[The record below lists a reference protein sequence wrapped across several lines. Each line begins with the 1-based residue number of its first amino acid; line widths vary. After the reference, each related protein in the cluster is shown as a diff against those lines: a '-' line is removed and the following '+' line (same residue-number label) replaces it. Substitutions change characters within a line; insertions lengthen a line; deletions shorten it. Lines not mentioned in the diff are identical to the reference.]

1 MHSMKSSLH
10 RKYLHH
16 RWSPVTEGD
25 SGAFV
30 YRLTGP
36 QSELYVKIAPRVLDN
51 SAFDLVGE
59 ADRLE
64 WLARHGIPVPRVVE
78 RGGDDTSVWIVT
90 DAVPGVSAAEE
101 WPEHQRLAVAEAMAR
116 IARVL
121 HSLPVAGCPF
131 DRSLP
136 VAMDEARHNVDA
148 GLVDLEN
155 LDEARRGWS
164 GTELLAE
171 LDRTR
176 PETEDTVVCHGDL
189 CPNNV
194 LLDPRTCEITGV
206 IDVGR
211 LGLADR
217 HADLALATRELEIKE
232 DPWFGPEYAQRFL
245 TQYGGP
251 GVDKDKLAFYQ
262 LLDEFF

>member
-1 MHSMKSSLH
+1 MKSSLH
-10 RKYLHH
+10 RKYPHH
-16 RWSPVTEGD
+16 KWTPVTDGD

-36 QSELYVKIAPRVLDN
+36 QPELYAKIAPRTLDN
-51 SAFDLVGE
+51 PAFDLAGE

-64 WLARHGIPVPRVVE
+64 WLAQHGIPVPRIVE

-90 DAVPGVSAAEE
+90 EPVPGISAAEE

-116 IARVL
+116 IARAL
-121 HSLPVAGCPF
+121 HNLPVAECPF

-136 VAMDEARHNVDA
+136 VATDEARHNVRA
-148 GLVDLEN
+148 GLVDLDD

-164 GTELLAE
+164 GAQLLAE

-194 LLDPRTCEITGV
+194 LLDPETCEVTGV

-217 HADLALATRELEIKE
+217 HADLALATRELEIEE
-232 DPWFGPEYAQRFL
+232 DPWFGPEYAQGFL

-251 GVDKDKLAFYQ
+251 GVDKDKLAFYR